1 MSTLNKHIEKLCKLL
16 HELNSSELVFLF
28 PVEQIWI
35 FPMYF
40 LFLQFKVLEIINNIG
55 ACQNI
60 TTCTTL

>member
-1 MSTLNKHIEKLCKLL
+1 MSILNKHIGKLCKLL

-35 FPMYF
+35 FPTYL

-55 ACQNI
+55 AC
-60 TTCTTL
+60 